1 MSLTSISGEMN
12 AKKYTFSGMQIHT
25 EKVKPPADASDFFR
39 AYSKKSG
46 RKYAKANL
54 IIFKEEIIMA
64 VKVGINGFG
73 RIGRIVFRAA
83 LKNPNIEIVAV
94 NDLTD
99 ANMLAHLLKYDSVHG
114 ILDEE
119 VSVDGDSLVVGGKKV
134 KVIAERDPAQL
145 GWGDLGVEVVVEST
159 GRFTKRAD
167 AAKHLEAGA
176 KKVVISAPASD
187 EDITV
192 VMGVNHEKYD
202 ATNHHVISN
211 ASCTTNCLAPFAKV
225 LNDKFGIKRGMMT
238 TIHSY
243 TNDQQILDLPHKDYR
258 RARAAAESMI
268 PTTTG
273 AAKAVALVLPELK
286 GKLNGGAVRV
296 PTPNVSLVDLV
307 VELEKEVTVEEINS
321 ALKAASEGDLK
332 GILGYSELPLVSRD
346 YNGNPDSSTID
357 ALSTMVME
365 GNLVKVISWY
375 DNETGY
381 SNRVVDLVDYIA
393 QKGL

>member
-1 MSLTSISGEMN
+1 MT
-12 AKKYTFSGMQIHT
+12 
-25 EKVKPPADASDFFR
+25 
-39 AYSKKSG
+39 
-46 RKYAKANL
+46 
-54 IIFKEEIIMA
+54 

-73 RIGRIVFRAA
+73 RIGRNVLRAA
-83 LKNPNIEIVAV
+83 LNNSNIEVVAV

-114 ILDEE
+114 KINAE
-119 VSVDGDSLVVGGKKV
+119 VSVNGNTLVVNGKEIIV
-134 KVIAERDPAQL
+134 KAERNPAEI
-145 GWGDLGVEVVVEST
+145 GWGELGVEVVIEST
-159 GRFTKRAD
+159 GRFTKRDD

-176 KKVVISAPASD
+176 KKVIISAPASN
-187 EDITV
+187 EDITI
-192 VMGVNHEKYD
+192 VMGVNQDQYD
-202 ATNHHVISN
+202 PANHHVLSN

-225 LNDKFGIKRGMMT
+225 LNDQFGIKRGMMT

-258 RARAAAESMI
+258 RARAAAENMI

-286 GKLNGGAVRV
+286 GKLNGMAVRV

-307 VELEKEVTVEEINS
+307 AELDKDVTAEEVNA
-321 ALKAASEGDLK
+321 ALKAAAEGDLK
-332 GILGYSELPLVSRD
+332 GVLQYSEEPLVSKD
-346 YNGNPDSSTID
+346 YNGDPHSSSVD

-365 GNLVKVISWY
+365 GNMVKVVSWY

-381 SNRVVDLVDYIA
+381 SSTCC
-393 QKGL
+393 

>member
-1 MSLTSISGEMN
+1 MT
-12 AKKYTFSGMQIHT
+12 
-25 EKVKPPADASDFFR
+25 
-39 AYSKKSG
+39 
-46 RKYAKANL
+46 
-54 IIFKEEIIMA
+54 

-73 RIGRIVFRAA
+73 RIGRNVLRAA
-83 LKNPNIEIVAV
+83 LNNSNVEIVAV

-114 ILDEE
+114 KIDAE
-119 VSVDGDSLVVGGKKV
+119 VSVNGNTLVVNGKEIIV
-134 KVIAERDPAQL
+134 KAERNPAEI
-145 GWGDLGVEVVVEST
+145 GWGELGVEVVIEST
-159 GRFTKRAD
+159 GRFTKRDD

-176 KKVVISAPASD
+176 KKVIISAPASN
-187 EDITV
+187 EDITI
-192 VMGVNHEKYD
+192 VMGVNQDQYD
-202 ATNHHVISN
+202 PANHHVLSN

-225 LNDKFGIKRGMMT
+225 LNDQFGIKRGMMT

-258 RARAAAESMI
+258 RARAAAENMI

-286 GKLNGGAVRV
+286 GKLNGMAVRV

-307 VELEKEVTVEEINS
+307 AELDKDVTAEEVNA
-321 ALKAASEGDLK
+321 ALKAAAEGDLK
-332 GILGYSELPLVSRD
+332 GVLQYSEEPLVSKD
-346 YNGNPDSSTID
+346 YNGDPHSSSVD

-365 GNLVKVISWY
+365 GNMVKVVSWY

-381 SNRVVDLVDYIA
+381 SARVVDLVEYIA